1 MPVLA
6 ATATGKI
13 VEGIVPPIKVGLLV
27 PASRRGT
34 VHRGAVS
41 SSGYGCERT
50 SVFRSFMGWPCIHS
64 VLSASIGSVFPAR
77 IAGLRVATSRGT
89 SRTSRDAR

>member
-13 VEGIVPPIKVGLLV
+13 VEGIVPPIIVGLLV

-41 SSGYGCERT
+41 SSRYGCERT
-50 SVFRSFMGWPCIHS
+50 SVLDPPCDGP
-64 VLSASIGSVFPAR
+64 VFTPLSALPSALSF
-77 IAGLRVATSRGT
+77 LRVSLA
-89 SRTSRDAR
+89 

>member
-27 PASRRGT
+27 PAYRRGT
-34 VHRGAVS
+34 FHRGAVS

-50 SVFRSFMGWPCIHS
+50 SVLDSHAMALYSLRSQHFHRLCLPCAYS
-64 VLSASIGSVFPAR
+64 PA
-77 IAGLRVATSRGT
+77 
-89 SRTSRDAR
+89 

>member
-34 VHRGAVS
+34 VHRGRLVIRLWMRANL
-41 SSGYGCERT
+41 R
-50 SVFRSFMGWPCIHS
+50 FRSFMGWPCIHS

-77 IAGLRVATSRGT
+77 IAGLRVATSRGA